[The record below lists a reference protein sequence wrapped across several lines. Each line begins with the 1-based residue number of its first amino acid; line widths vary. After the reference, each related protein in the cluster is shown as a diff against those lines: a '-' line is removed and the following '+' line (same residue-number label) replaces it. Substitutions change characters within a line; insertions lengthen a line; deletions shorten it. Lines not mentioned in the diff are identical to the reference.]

1 MLKVGI
7 TGGIGSGKST
17 VCQVFNTLGIP
28 VFYADDAAKYL
39 MNNDATLIS
48 NIKQLFGDTVY
59 QDGRL
64 DNAALAILAFQHPG
78 KLQQLNTLVHPLTIQ
93 YAADW
98 MQKQITP
105 YTIKEAA
112 IFFESGSYKDMDVM
126 VGIAAPLELRI
137 SRAMKN
143 LGKTREQILQRIAQQ
158 MDETEKMNR
167 CDHIIINDEQRAIIP
182 QVLEL
187 HKTLLQKA
195 NSTSPQ

>member
-17 VCQVFNTLGIP
+17 VCQVFSTLGIP

-39 MNNDATLIS
+39 MNNDTTLIN
-48 NIKQLFGDTVY
+48 NIKQIFGDAVY
-59 QDGRL
+59 QNNTL
-64 DNAALAILAFQHPG
+64 DNAALSALAFQHPE
-78 KLQQLNTLVHPLTIQ
+78 KLQQLNAIVHPATIQ
-93 YAADW
+93 YAKDW
-98 MQKQITP
+98 MLKQTAP

-126 VGIAAPLELRI
+126 IGVSAPLELRI

-143 LGKTREQILQRIAQQ
+143 LKKTREQILQRISQQ
-158 MDETEKMNR
+158 MDQDEKMKR
-167 CDHIIINDEQRAIIP
+167 CDYVIINDEQTAIIP

-187 HKTLLQKA
+187 YKTLLQKA
-195 NSTSPQ
+195 GK